1 MYIKKWQKDNSWK
14 IVASTFSTI
23 VSVLIVIA
31 LLFSMGNKL
40 VLRGNKVKIV
50 GISSMTIDK
59 NEIQEVELIDN
70 MPKMVKRLKGN
81 LEGYI
86 SLYKLDNGEEA
97 YVYKKSSDGPIIRI
111 TCEDKKIYISFGKDE
126 TVKTYNELIEF
137 IMNKQ

>member
-137 IMNKQ
+137 IMNK

>member
-14 IVASTFSTI
+14 IVASTFNTI

-59 NEIQEVELIDN
+59 NEIKEVELIDN
-70 MPKMVKRLKGN
+70 MPKIVKRLKGN

-137 IMNKQ
+137 IMNK

>member
-111 TCEDKKIYISFGKDE
+111 TCEDKKIYISFVKDE

-137 IMNKQ
+137 IMNK

>member
-14 IVASTFSTI
+14 VVASTFSTI

-81 LEGYI
+81 LDGYI

-137 IMNKQ
+137 IMNK

>member
-14 IVASTFSTI
+14 IVASTFNTI

-59 NEIQEVELIDN
+59 NEIKEVELIDN
-70 MPKMVKRLKGN
+70 MPKIVKRLKGN